1 MTRPGSAILIGGG
14 IGGLCAAI
22 GLRQA
27 GWQVAVYEKAGMLGD
42 VGAGLVL
49 WANAIRA
56 LRALGLA
63 DAAVAAGSKI
73 QRGQIRASRGKVL
86 VDYAAGELEQIF
98 GEASIAIHRAALH
111 QVLLSALPAECLH
124 LGAVCTGFEQDP
136 AGVTARFEDGSS
148 ARADLL
154 VGADG
159 IRSVIRRQL
168 FPQRSLRCAGYIAWR
183 GVVLTSDEVAL
194 GVSGETMG
202 RGARFGSLRLDGER
216 IYWYAT
222 QNHAPGLILT
232 PIERKAFL
240 LKILAGWHHPV
251 EHLIQST
258 APEDILQNDIYDLEP
273 SRSWGEGRVTLLGDA
288 IHATTP
294 NMGQGAC
301 MAVES
306 AVLLKRCLE
315 SAAEVPASLRAYER
329 GRMARTAWV
338 TNQSWQIGQMGQVEN
353 LLAVGLRDLAL
364 ALLPDSLFK
373 NQTGKAI
380 GYDVTQ
386 VDIEKG

>member
-1 MTRPGSAILIGGG
+1 MIKPGKAIIIGGG
-14 IGGLCAAI
+14 IGGLCTAI
-22 GLRQA
+22 GLRQL
-27 GWQVAVYEKAGMLGD
+27 GWQVAVYEKAAMLGD

-73 QRGQIRASRGKVL
+73 QRGQIRSSSGKVL
-86 VDYAAGELEQIF
+86 VDYAAGELEQTF

-111 QVLLSALPAECLH
+111 RVLLSALPADCLH
-124 LGAVCTGFEQDP
+124 LDAVCTGFEQNAD
-136 AGVTARFEDGSS
+136 GVSARFEDGS
-148 ARADLL
+148 AAQADLL

-168 FPQRSLRCAGYIAWR
+168 FPQRRLRYSGYIAWR

-202 RGARFGSLRLDGER
+202 RGARFGSLRLDRER

-222 QNHAPGLILT
+222 WNHAAGLTLL
-232 PIERKAFL
+232 PVQRKNFL
-240 LKILAGWHHPV
+240 LEKLGGWHHPV

-273 SRSWGEGRVTLLGDA
+273 SQQWGEGRVTLLGDA

-306 AVLLKRCLE
+306 AVMLQRCLKAE
-315 SAAEVPASLRAYER
+315 ASIPAALRAYETR
-329 GRMARTAWV
+329 RMARTAWI
-338 TNQSWQIGQMGQVEN
+338 TNQSWQIGRMGQIEN
-353 LLAVGLRDLAL
+353 GLMCGLRDLTL
-364 ALLPDSLFK
+364 ALLPDNLFK

-380 GYDVTQ
+380 GYDINKV
-386 VDIEKG
+386 